1 MDIESFNHSKGDM
14 AAPLERHDDHE
25 EDLARPKYRESSNS
39 FMAMV
44 DGMVYTNVTNLRRTE
59 YHGSTRT
66 DRL

>member
-1 MDIESFNHSKGDM
+1 MDKDSINHSKGDM
-14 AAPLERHDDHE
+14 ASPLERHDDHE

-44 DGMVYTNVTNLRRTE
+44 DGMGYTYVTNVRRTE
-59 YHGSTRT
+59 HQGFTRT